1 MSYFVINKKKYKL
14 STNSKNTKKY
24 KIFYY
29 VPESWYKIILYR
41 LLINITQNKIQKYNI
56 LC

>member
-14 STNSKNTKKY
+14 NTNSKNTKKY
-24 KIFYY
+24 EIFYY
-29 VPESWYKIILYR
+29 VLKSQYKIILYQ